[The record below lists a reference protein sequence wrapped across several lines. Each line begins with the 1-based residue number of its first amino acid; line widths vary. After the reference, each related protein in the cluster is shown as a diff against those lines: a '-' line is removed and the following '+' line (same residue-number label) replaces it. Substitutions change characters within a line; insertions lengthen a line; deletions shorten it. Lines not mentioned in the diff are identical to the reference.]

1 METLRLIIDY
11 GAMVRHGVLCPVC
24 LPPLLN
30 AYLLFPNTE
39 VCKQTETG
47 NLEWGNEG
55 RCGRGERQ
63 EESVQAQRTFL
74 AKFK

>member
-1 METLRLIIDY
+1 METLRMIIDY

-47 NLEWGNEG
+47 NLE
-55 RCGRGERQ
+55 
-63 EESVQAQRTFL
+63 
-74 AKFK
+74 